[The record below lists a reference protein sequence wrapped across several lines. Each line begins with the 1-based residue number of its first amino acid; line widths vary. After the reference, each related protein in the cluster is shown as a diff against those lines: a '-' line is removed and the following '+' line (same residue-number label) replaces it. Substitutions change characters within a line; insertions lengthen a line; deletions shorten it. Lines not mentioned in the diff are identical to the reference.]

1 MVTQFPQLGKVS
13 QCPPPPPLSQNQ
25 LWDQSSFYTQSNQNR
40 LNQGR
45 APVYPQWVPST
56 LLGAVQ
62 QSSRGLPTTWSK
74 GSLGQAKENP
84 PPPKNALQ
92 CKLDPMHKVEESCL
106 WRCSA
111 MVKASVDQVS
121 PPIRWCW
128 DQIRS
133 VSRWNKEIQQNI
145 SLPELWQH
153 KSPPKTTKRS
163 WIKSR
168 NMTANDELEYCY

>member
-1 MVTQFPQLGKVS
+1 MVTQFPQLGKVA

-25 LWDQSSFYTQSNQNR
+25 LWDQSSFFTQSNQNR

-84 PPPKNALQ
+84 PSFQKMRFSASSIRCTKWRSSPV
-92 CKLDPMHKVEESCL
+92 KVLSYGQSICRSSFTSNKVVL
-106 WRCSA
+106 RS
-111 MVKASVDQVS
+111 
-121 PPIRWCW
+121 
-128 DQIRS
+128 DQISESMKQRNPTKYIPARAVATQKS
-133 VSRWNKEIQQNI
+133 SKNNKKVLN
-145 SLPELWQH
+145 
-153 KSPPKTTKRS
+153 
-163 WIKSR
+163 
-168 NMTANDELEYCY
+168 